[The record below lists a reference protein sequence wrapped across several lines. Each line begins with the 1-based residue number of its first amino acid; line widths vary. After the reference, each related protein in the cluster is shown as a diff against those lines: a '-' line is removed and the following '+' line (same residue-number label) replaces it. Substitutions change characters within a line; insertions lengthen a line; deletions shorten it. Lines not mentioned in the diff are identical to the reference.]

1 MRRLLVLAV
10 LLGLSACSPAED
22 TGGTTTQPTE
32 STTTTTTTT
41 VTESESNTAPA
52 DFEVAS
58 PAFGDGATIPVE
70 YTCDGP
76 DISPEL
82 NVVGIP
88 VGAESLAMIVS
99 DPDAPVGT
107 WDHWVE
113 FDISIDG
120 TAFDLAEATPPVG
133 TQGVN
138 SWNLT
143 GYMGPCPPDGEE
155 HRYVFIVF
163 AVDTTL
169 ELPAGVD
176 GDAVRTAM
184 DGHVID
190 SVEVSALYGG

>member
-1 MRRLLVLAV
+1 MRRLLVLAAV
-10 LLGLSACSPAED
+10 LGLCACSPAED
-22 TGGTTTQPTE
+22 TVGTTTQPRD

-41 VTESESNTAPA
+41 VTESTSNTEPA
-52 DFEVAS
+52 DFEVDS

-76 DISPEL
+76 DVSPEL
-82 NVVGIP
+82 NVAGIP
-88 VGAESLAMIVS
+88 VGTETLAVIVS
-99 DPDAPVGT
+99 DPDAPTGT

-113 FDISIDG
+113 FDIAVDG
-120 TAFDLAEATPPVG
+120 STFDFARATPPLG

-138 SWNLT
+138 SWNLA

-163 AVDTTL
+163 AVDTVL
-169 ELPAGVD
+169 GLPAGVD
-176 GDAVRTAM
+176 ADSVRTAL

-190 SVEVSALYGG
+190 SVEVSTLYGG